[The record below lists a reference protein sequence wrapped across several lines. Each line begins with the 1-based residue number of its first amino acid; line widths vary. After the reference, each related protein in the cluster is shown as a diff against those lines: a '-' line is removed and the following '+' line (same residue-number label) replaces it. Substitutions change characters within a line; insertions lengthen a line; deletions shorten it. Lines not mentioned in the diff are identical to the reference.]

1 MTVREIAAM
10 AGVSPAAVSLVL
22 NNKKGVSEATRRKVQ
37 EVADAVGYT
46 ARMKPPRGDNRRLM
60 VIKFHTHGV
69 TEENQGFIAAMIDRI
84 EGECRHHGFEM
95 VLNRCK
101 ADEAE
106 TTLRELLQ
114 NPPMGVILI
123 GTELQEEHYHFL
135 NLFGDIPL
143 VVLDNDVHYGRA
155 DSVVMSNVTIGMDAA
170 LYLHELGHRQIGYFR
185 FKLPIHNCDDRY
197 RGYLA
202 AMEKLGLEPPPPVEL
217 APTLNGAYED
227 MKRLLAEGK
236 YVPAGAVVADNDSLA
251 IGAARAILEA
261 GYRVPED
268 LSIIG
273 IDDVPYSAMM
283 MPPLTTMRVSRKA
296 LGTLAVDTILQR
308 IRHPEW
314 PPMHIKVDGRL
325 VVRNSTAKAKG
336 GAVP

>member
-22 NNKKGVSEATRRKVQ
+22 NNKKGVSETTRRKVQ
-37 EVADAVGYT
+37 EVVDAVGYT
-46 ARMKPPRGDNRRLM
+46 ARAKAPRGDNRRLM

-84 EGECRHHGFEM
+84 EGECRHHGYEM

-106 TTLRELLQ
+106 ETLRELLQ

-155 DSVVMSNVTIGMDAA
+155 DSVVMSNVTIGMDAT

-185 FKLPIHNCDDRY
+185 FKLPIHNCFDR
-197 RGYLA
+197 
-202 AMEKLGLEPPPPVEL
+202 
-217 APTLNGAYED
+217 
-227 MKRLLAEGK
+227 
-236 YVPAGAVVADNDSLA
+236 S
-251 IGAARAILEA
+251 IGAARAIMEA

-296 LGTLAVDTILQR
+296 LGTLAVDMILQR

-325 VVRNSTAKAKG
+325 VIRNSTARAEGG
-336 GAVP
+336 GAP

>member
-1 MTVREIAAM
+1 
-10 AGVSPAAVSLVL
+10 
-22 NNKKGVSEATRRKVQ
+22 
-37 EVADAVGYT
+37 
-46 ARMKPPRGDNRRLM
+46 
-60 VIKFHTHGV
+60 
-69 TEENQGFIAAMIDRI
+69 
-84 EGECRHHGFEM
+84 
-95 VLNRCK
+95 
-101 ADEAE
+101 
-106 TTLRELLQ
+106 
-114 NPPMGVILI
+114 
-123 GTELQEEHYHFL
+123 
-135 NLFGDIPL
+135 
-143 VVLDNDVHYGRA
+143 
-155 DSVVMSNVTIGMDAA
+155 
-170 LYLHELGHRQIGYFR
+170 
-185 FKLPIHNCDDRY
+185 
-197 RGYLA
+197 
-202 AMEKLGLEPPPPVEL
+202 MEKLGLEPPPPVEL